1 MKASKN
7 WTEDPA
13 PLLRV
18 GAGYKLLGSDAGATP
33 GFAGNKT
40 DGESA
45 LAANGAEV
53 SSLQEKLFANSLY
66 DDSRSILLVLQGMD
80 SAGKGGI
87 VKHVVGSVDPQ
98 GVMHASF
105 KKPTPE
111 ELEHDFLWRIRK
123 RLPTPGQIG
132 VFDRSHYEDVLAGK
146 VLNLAPPE
154 VIEERYRQINDFESE
169 VVAHGTTVVKVMLNI
184 SADEQKAR
192 LAERLDRPDKYWK
205 FNPSDIDSRVLW
217 NQYQDAYQTVFD
229 TTSTTTAPWY
239 VVPANR
245 KWYARLAVQ
254 RLLMDALR
262 NLNQDWPP
270 ATFDVE
276 EQRAR
281 LDLT

>member
-1 MKASKN
+1 MKAAKN
-7 WTEDPA
+7 WNEDPA
-13 PLLRV
+13 PLLRA
-18 GAGYKLLGSDAGATP
+18 GAGYELHGSDASATP
-33 GFAGNKT
+33 GFAGTKT
-40 DGESA
+40 AGEAA
-45 LAANGAEV
+45 LAANATEV
-53 SSLQEKLFANSLY
+53 GNLQEKLFANSLY

-111 ELEHDFLWRIRK
+111 ELKHDFLWRIRK
-123 RLPTPGQIG
+123 HVPTPGQIG

-146 VLNLAPPE
+146 VLNLAPAD
-154 VIEERYRQINDFESE
+154 VIEERYRQINEFESE
-169 VVAHGTTVVKVMLNI
+169 LMAHGTTVVKVMLNI
-184 SADEQKAR
+184 SADEQKGR

-205 FNPSDIDSRVLW
+205 FNPDDIDSRELW
-217 NQYQDAYQTVFD
+217 NQYQDAYQAVFD
-229 TTSTTTAPWY
+229 KTSTTTAPWY
-239 VVPANR
+239 VIPANR

-254 RLLMDALR
+254 RLMMDALR
-262 NLNQDWPP
+262 NLNQDWPA

>member
-1 MKASKN
+1 MKAVKN
-7 WTEDPA
+7 WIEDPA
-13 PLLRV
+13 PLLRA
-18 GAGYKLLGSDAGATP
+18 GAGYTLAGSDADATP
-33 GFAGNKT
+33 GFAGTKT
-40 DGESA
+40 AGEAA
-45 LAANGAEV
+45 LAANATEV
-53 SSLQEKLFANSLY
+53 SLLQEKLFANSLF

-98 GVMHASF
+98 GVTHASF

-123 RLPTPGQIG
+123 RLPVGGQIG

-146 VLNLAPPE
+146 VLNLATPD
-154 VIEERYRQINDFESE
+154 VIDERYRQINDFESE
-169 VVAHGTTVVKVMLNI
+169 LVAHGTTVLKVMLNI

-192 LAERLDRPDKYWK
+192 LAERLDRPDKHWK
-205 FNPSDIDSRVLW
+205 FNPNDIDSRELW
-217 NQYQDAYQTVFD
+217 NQYQDAYQAVFD
-229 TTSTTTAPWY
+229 RTSTTTAPWY

-262 NLNQDWPP
+262 NLNQDWPAP
-270 ATFDVE
+270 AFGVE

-281 LDLT
+281 LALT

>member
-7 WTEDPA
+7 WIEDPA
-13 PLLRV
+13 PLLRA
-18 GAGYKLLGSDAGATP
+18 GAGYRLRDSDANATP

-45 LAANGAEV
+45 LAANATEV
-53 SSLQEKLFANSLY
+53 SSLQEKLFANSLR
-66 DDSRSILLVLQGMD
+66 DDPRSILLVLQGMD

-146 VLNLAPPE
+146 VLNLATPD

-169 VVAHGTTVVKVMLNI
+169 LVAHGTTVVKVMLNI
-184 SADEQKAR
+184 SVDEQKGR
-192 LAERLDRPDKYWK
+192 LEERLDRPDKYWK
-205 FNPSDIDSRVLW
+205 FNPSDIDSRLLW
-217 NQYQDAYQTVFD
+217 NPYQDAYQAVFD
-229 TTSTTTAPWY
+229 MT
-239 VVPANR
+239 
-245 KWYARLAVQ
+245 
-254 RLLMDALR
+254 
-262 NLNQDWPP
+262 
-270 ATFDVE
+270 
-276 EQRAR
+276 
-281 LDLT
+281 